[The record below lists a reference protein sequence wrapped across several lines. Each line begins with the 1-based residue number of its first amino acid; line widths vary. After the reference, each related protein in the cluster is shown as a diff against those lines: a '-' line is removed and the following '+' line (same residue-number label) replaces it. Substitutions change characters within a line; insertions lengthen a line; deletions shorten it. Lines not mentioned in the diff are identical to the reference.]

1 MSEPRG
7 TTKNVILPPRIPRG
21 RAVVNRSP
29 RVPLSPSRYCGPVSP
44 SSGSTLITPNP
55 SLNSNSPQLEWD
67 EKQEE
72 LIGFEIEKKDKV
84 SGIKLI
90 SETRD
95 DLLETDITG
104 LGFSSEEEV
113 FKSPS
118 SSCTASSRQLEVL
131 QGNPA
136 QTEKMASENEFKVEV
151 AKIGKPVSV
160 TNM

>member
-1 MSEPRG
+1 M
-7 TTKNVILPPRIPRG
+7 
-21 RAVVNRSP
+21 VNKSP

-84 SGIKLI
+84 SGISKL

-95 DLLETDITG
+95 NFLDTDLTG
-104 LGFSSEEEV
+104 LGYSSEEEA
-113 FKSPS
+113 FGSPS
-118 SSCTASSRQLEVL
+118 SSCTASSCQLEVL

-136 QTEKMASENEFKVEV
+136 
-151 AKIGKPVSV
+151 
-160 TNM
+160 

>member
-1 MSEPRG
+1 M
-7 TTKNVILPPRIPRG
+7 
-21 RAVVNRSP
+21 VNKSP

-55 SLNSNSPQLEWD
+55 SLNSPQLEWD
-67 EKQEE
+67 DEQEE
-72 LIGFEIEKKDKV
+72 LIGFEIEKKDQV
-84 SGIKLI
+84 FGINKLI